1 MKSKSTISRL
11 HLFARLG
18 EAAYVQNIINRGA
31 PVNILNAYQQ
41 TPLHEA
47 VQSYNLATVKVLLR
61 AGADVHAVD
70 INGNTPLHLAAT
82 KKCPE
87 IVSALLDAGANPDVR
102 NLAGQCP
109 LELSVG
115 RIYGYGVGAAAVLLE
130 RGAATDQFMLDN
142 LLKNT
147 IRRAA
152 GIPDS
157 HRLVEIL
164 LERNAAVDLL
174 SERDFLC
181 LAARDRKRQKTAGST
196 DLTKETK
203 AVLRLIYEHREIPPN
218 LVSMLL

>member
-1 MKSKSTISRL
+1 MKSESTISRL

-18 EAAYVQNIINRGA
+18 EAASVQNIINRGA

-47 VQSYNLATVKVLLR
+47 VQSYSLATVKVLLR

-87 IVSALLDAGANPDVR
+87 IVSALLDAGANPDAC
-102 NLAGQCP
+102 NQAGQCP
-109 LELSVG
+109 LELTAGPSH
-115 RIYGYGVGAAAVLLE
+115 GYGVRTAIVLLE
-130 RGAATDQFMLDN
+130 RGAATDQSMLDS

-152 GIPDS
+152 GIPNS
-157 HRLVEIL
+157 CRLVEIL
-164 LERNAAVDLL
+164 LERNAAVNLL

-181 LAARDRKRQKTAGST
+181 LAARDRKRQKSAGFT
-196 DLTKETK
+196 DLSEETK
-203 AVLRLIYEHREIPPN
+203 AVVRLICKYRKIPPI